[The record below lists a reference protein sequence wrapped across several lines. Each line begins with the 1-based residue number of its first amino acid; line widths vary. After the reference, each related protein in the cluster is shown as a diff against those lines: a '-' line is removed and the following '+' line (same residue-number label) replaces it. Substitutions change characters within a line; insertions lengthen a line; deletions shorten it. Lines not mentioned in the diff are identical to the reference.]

1 MLLQRLRRR
10 LKPVILFYISLGLNP
25 SLPAEVL
32 RLRKLISRC
41 GVKTTPD
48 GQPSPFDLELRVND
62 YMHPRPRRA
71 PHSAAARAKGI
82 PVILAPERRFY
93 DACVAHSSGPSSAAV
108 FAASA
113 YAEPRRAPALAA
125 ISCLLTDGR
134 TRRWTRCRRHQNSP
148 RREAPE

>member
-1 MLLQRLRRR
+1 MQRLRRR
-10 LKPVILFYISLGLNP
+10 LKPVILFLHIFRSEPLAP
-25 SLPAEVL
+25 SRGAPTA
-32 RLRKLISRC
+32 
-41 GVKTTPD
+41 KTHLAVWREDDARWPTVA
-48 GQPSPFDLELRVND
+48 LELRVND